1 MDFVVGQRV
10 RHLETGE
17 TCQVHG
23 VWPRGI
29 YSLTTPGEL
38 GVWCDVRGG
47 QLTALEPRWVGRARH
62 YAWRV
67 RFAVHML
74 RVAVCKFWTP
84 PWRYRGEGPDDL
96 WLDLRTALEV
106 AWVVWK

>member
-1 MDFVVGQRV
+1 MCLKIG
-10 RHLETGE
+10 
-17 TCQVHG
+17 
-23 VWPRGI
+23 
-29 YSLTTPGEL
+29 
-38 GVWCDVRGG
+38 RGG
-47 QLTALEPRWVGRARH
+47 EVMAFVIGRARH

-74 RVAVCKFWTP
+74 RVAVCEFWTP